1 MKIKN
6 IYIGILILILISLI
20 LLFIDKNTYKE
31 YSKNYFYMDT
41 YISIKI
47 NSTKNKKE
55 MDKIFSD
62 IDYIYSSYHKLTS
75 RYDKYDGLVNVYYLN
90 ELLDN
95 DTEVEIDSRL
105 SDIINIG
112 ILYYKLY
119 TFLEYKLYLLYMAIQ
134 YKNYHHQT
142 FCSQYDFLRILYCE

>member
-1 MKIKN
+1 
-6 IYIGILILILISLI
+6 
-20 LLFIDKNTYKE
+20 
-31 YSKNYFYMDT
+31 MDT

-55 MDKIFSD
+55 MNKIFSD

-90 ELLDN
+90 EVLDN

-105 SDIINIG
+105 SDIINIDSIDG
-112 ILYYKLY
+112 VLVGDVSSDIK
-119 TFLEYKLYLLYMAIQ
+119 EV
-134 YKNYHHQT
+134 
-142 FCSQYDFLRILYCE
+142 DRIFERL

>member
-1 MKIKN
+1 MKRKN

-31 YSKNYFYMDT
+31 YNNNYFYMDT

-90 ELLDN
+90 EVLDN

-105 SDIINIG
+105 SDILVI
-112 ILYYKLY
+112 
-119 TFLEYKLYLLYMAIQ
+119 
-134 YKNYHHQT
+134 
-142 FCSQYDFLRILYCE
+142 